1 MTEDELASAVEAAAK
16 ASAEGDFVA
25 AFRAI
30 GPLLIVQHEQREA
43 AMALL
48 HVVND
53 GLLEKA
59 QSLDVLTRIKASYS
73 ADMELMAFLG
83 DCLEGASEIDLLNR
97 APPEDPLFEETVDM
111 LSGRADSVRDTAIEI
126 PVLRGLATA
135 ARMMARQ
142 HDDLADKTY
151 RRLVELLPHSSRA
164 HYAYGLFLK
173 TRGRFGEGLA
183 ENTRAAELAQEPTE
197 AVLWNLGICATGAAQ
212 GETALQIWKQLG
224 NSIEMGRFGLP
235 EGGYPDCKVRLAER
249 PLAERES
256 KHDDPGLEET
266 IWIERLSPCHGIVRS
281 VLYQDIG
288 VDYGDVILIDGAA
301 ITYHRHG
308 ENSVPV
314 FPHLA
319 TLSRRSFQFFD
330 FAGIQTEARQLAELS
345 AGLSDEAVVYSHTE
359 SYNVLCSAC
368 WRNSAIDHQ
377 HEETLTKH
385 VVRGRIAVPPDC
397 APKVLVEQIDAL
409 IAAQPGCELYSP
421 ALCKAAGLQERAA
434 DEQGKFDLLQHSGSE
449 Q

>member
-1 MTEDELASAVEAAAK
+1 MTEDELASAVAAAAK
-16 ASAEGDFVA
+16 ASTGGDFVA
-25 AFRAI
+25 AYHAI
-30 GPLLIVQHEQREA
+30 RPLLIVQHEQREA
-43 AMALL
+43 ALALL

-59 QSLDVLTRIKASYS
+59 QSLVVLTRIRASYS
-73 ADMELMAFLG
+73 TDMELMAFVG
-83 DCLEGASEIDLLNR
+83 DCLEGASEIDFLNR
-97 APPEDPLFEETVDM
+97 APPEDPLFEEIVEM
-111 LSGRADSVRDTAIEI
+111 LSGHVDSVRGTEIEI
-126 PVLRGLATA
+126 PILRGMATA

-142 HDDLADKTY
+142 HDDLADKAY
-151 RRLVELLPHSSRA
+151 RRLVKLLPQRSGA

-183 ENTRAAELAQEPTE
+183 ENTRAAELAQEPSE

-212 GETALQIWKQLG
+212 GEIALQIWKSLG
-224 NSIEMGRFGLP
+224 NNIEMGRFGLP
-235 EGGYPDCKVRLAER
+235 EGGYSNCKVRLAER
-249 PLAERES
+249 PLAERDS
-256 KHDDPGLEET
+256 MHDEPGLEET

-288 VDYGDVILIDGAA
+288 VDYGDVILIDGAP

-330 FAGIQTEARQLAELS
+330 FAGIQTETRQLAELS
-345 AGLSDEAVVYSHTE
+345 TGLSGEAIVYSHTE
-359 SYNVLCSAC
+359 SYNVLCLAC
-368 WRNSAIDHQ
+368 WHNSAIDHQ
-377 HEETLTKH
+377 HEETLPRH
-385 VVRGRIAVPPDC
+385 VVRGRIAVPPDW

-409 IAAQPGCELYSP
+409 IAARPGCELYSP
-421 ALCKAAGLQERAA
+421 ALYKAAGLPERAA
-434 DEQGKFDLLQHSGSE
+434 DEQRKFDLLRHSGPE